1 MVNRMVTQDSAYLS
15 VISETGLRR
24 QIDRSVSRALVDAE
38 YARLLLSDPTVVLED
53 RGCPPQQYLSLR
65 SIEASSLLD
74 FARQARALFWSI
86 APSSR
91 GNDEFVEEEGAS
103 LPLPAAAG

>member
-1 MVNRMVTQDSAYLS
+1 MVTQDSAYLS
-15 VISETGLRR
+15 VISESDLRR
-24 QIDRSVSRALVDAE
+24 QIDRSVSRALVDTE

-65 SIEASSLLD
+65 SIEANSLLD
-74 FARQARALFWSI
+74 FARQAQALFW
-86 APSSR
+86 AVEPSNSR
-91 GNDEFVEEEGAS
+91 GELAIVEEEGAS